1 MSNMTTHEE
10 NRIPQ
15 LSKRMKLAADMITKG
30 SRVADI
36 GCDHGYVSIYLYKRG
51 IAPVCIASDIN
62 RGPLEAARKNIEL
75 FDAVGVEL
83 RLSNGLEKYKS
94 GEVQSIL
101 ITGMGGSLIARIL
114 SNKAE
119 IVQSADELVLEPQ
132 SEYESV
138 RKIVIELG
146 FNIVDEEM
154 IVECGK
160 YYPVI
165 KAVRSEN
172 TKKMQKYELLYGPCL
187 IKKKNLVLKEY
198 LERERNRIKDII
210 NELSE
215 HMADKAQ
222 KRCNELKEE
231 HEYIEKAEEQMR

>member
-1 MSNMTTHEE
+1 MTVHEE
-10 NRIPQ
+10 NKMPM

-36 GCDHGYVSIYLYKRG
+36 GCDHGYVSIYLYKSG

-62 RGPLEAARKNIEL
+62 RGPLEAARKNKEL
-75 FDAVGVEL
+75 FDADGVEL
-83 RLSNGLEKYKS
+83 RLSNGLEKYKR

-101 ITGMGGSLIARIL
+101 ITGMGGNLIARIL
-114 SNKAE
+114 SDKADV
-119 IVQSADELVLEPQ
+119 VQSAVELVLEPQ

-138 RKIVIELG
+138 RETVSELG
-146 FNIVDEEM
+146 FNIIDEEM

-172 TKKMQKYELLYGPCL
+172 IQQIQKYELLYGPCL
-187 IKKKNLVLKEY
+187 IKKKNPILKEY
-198 LERERNRIKDII
+198 LEREKKRLNNILD
-210 NELSE
+210 ELLCN
-215 HMADKAQ
+215 MADKAQ
-222 KRCNELKEE
+222 KRCNELKKEL
-231 HEYIEKAEEQMR
+231 EYIEKAEELMR

>member
-1 MSNMTTHEE
+1 MHEE
-10 NRIPQ
+10 NKMPM

-36 GCDHGYVSIYLYKRG
+36 GCDHGYVSIYLYKSG

-62 RGPLEAARKNIEL
+62 RGPLEAARKNKEL
-75 FDAVGVEL
+75 FDADGVEL
-83 RLSNGLEKYKS
+83 RLSNGLEKYKR

-101 ITGMGGSLIARIL
+101 ITGMGGNLIARIL
-114 SNKAE
+114 SDKADV
-119 IVQSADELVLEPQ
+119 VQSAVELVLEPQ

-138 RKIVIELG
+138 RETVSELG
-146 FNIVDEEM
+146 FNIIDEEM

-172 TKKMQKYELLYGPCL
+172 IQQIQKYELLYGPCL
-187 IKKKNLVLKEY
+187 IKKKNPILKEY
-198 LERERNRIKDII
+198 LEREKKRLNNILD
-210 NELSE
+210 ELLCN
-215 HMADKAQ
+215 MADKAQ
-222 KRCNELKEE
+222 KRCNELKKEL
-231 HEYIEKAEEQMR
+231 EYIEKAEELMR